1 MAVHQDQRLS
11 LLADR
16 QVVLVLP
23 AQQPLELLATQER
36 QLQRRSLAD
45 QALNVANA
53 RLAGIEAT
61 AASAQN
67 ALHRIV
73 SSAAQT
79 RIVLSFSK
87 YQGLGNDFLMLDGR
101 DAPSTDFCFDVS
113 PDLVKL
119 LCDRRFG
126 VGGDG
131 VILALP
137 PNAGGELRMRIF
149 NADGTEP
156 EMCGNGIRCL
166 ARFLADSD
174 GDEPGRQWQIDT
186 LAGRIVP
193 ELLSDGTIRVDMGAP
208 FLQPAAIP
216 TTLEIGPSGIPE
228 GLIEAAGESFQV
240 GAAGMGNPH
249 MVIPV
254 ADVEQV
260 DLERFGAALELHPSF
275 PAKTNVHFVQALSPS
290 HLVMRVWER
299 GAGPTLAC
307 GTGACATLVVCH
319 RLGIAGRRA
328 RLDLPGGPLEIYW
341 DEASDHLFMDGP
353 AEAVFDGVLSP
364 LLWGP
369 APAAD
374 FSDQQLDTQPSEQL
388 DFEQQELGQQE
399 LEQQPVEQQR
409 QGQEPGPGVSQGEP
423 PINCS
428 VACVHGCQRP
438 DDCPTAAIRAK
449 TMEMLN
455 SSSLDDLVA
464 LASNSIESRSLA
476 RAQRRSALDASGLDT
491 PGLDALGLDT
501 PGPET
506 AG

>member
-1 MAVHQDQRLS
+1 
-11 LLADR
+11 
-16 QVVLVLP
+16 
-23 AQQPLELLATQER
+23 
-36 QLQRRSLAD
+36 
-45 QALNVANA
+45 
-53 RLAGIEAT
+53 
-61 AASAQN
+61 
-67 ALHRIV
+67 
-73 SSAAQT
+73 
-79 RIVLSFSK
+79 
-87 YQGLGNDFLMLDGR
+87 MLDGR
-101 DAPSTDFCFDVS
+101 DAPSTDFCFELCPEQVE
-113 PDLVKL
+113 L

-216 TTLEIGPSGIPE
+216 TTLEIGPHGIPE

-319 RLGIAGRRA
+319 RLGIADRRA

-369 APAAD
+369 AQAAD
-374 FSDQQLDTQPSEQL
+374 FSDQKLDKQPSEQL
-388 DFEQQELGQQE
+388 DFEQQHREQLE
-399 LEQQPVEQQR
+399 LEQQPVQQ
-409 QGQEPGPGVSQGEP
+409 QSQVQEPGPGVGQGELA
-423 PINCS
+423 INCS

-449 TMEMLN
+449 TLELLN

-464 LASNSIESRSLA
+464 LATNSIESRTRA
-476 RAQRRSALDASGLDT
+476 RGQRRSALDT
-491 PGLDALGLDT
+491 PGLDA

-506 AG
+506 AA